1 MKKGVISVLSAMAG
15 MLFSAGMIGKK
26 LGRELGRKQNMSDKH
41 LALFLMM
48 NQWVRVKQEGK
59 SLAGHLEKTG
69 YRTVAVYGMSYAGE
83 RLCAELKDSTVTIK
97 YAIDRN
103 AASMDSEVK
112 VVSPD
117 DVLENVD
124 AVIVTSISA
133 IVEITDLLSE
143 KVNCPIL
150 SLEDILYEM

>member
-1 MKKGVISVLSAMAG
+1 MKKGMISVLSAMTG
-15 MLFSAGMIGKK
+15 MIFGVGMIGKM
-26 LGRELGRKQNMSDKH
+26 LGREMGKKQNMSDKH

-59 SLAGHLEKTG
+59 SLAGHLEKKG
-69 YRTVAVYGMSYAGE
+69 YKTVAVYGMSYAGE
-83 RLCAELKDSTVTIK
+83 RLRMELKDGAITIK

-103 AASMDSEVK
+103 AASINSDVK

-124 AVIVTSISA
+124 AVIVTSISF
-133 IVEITDLLSE
+133 IDEITDLLSE
-143 KVNCPIL
+143 KMDCPIL
-150 SLEDILYEM
+150 SLEDVLYEI